1 MIVSFF
7 QCSFTFWIVAL
18 MIATSGVA
26 AETGTI
32 HGTVTDR
39 ETKKALAGASVLLIP
54 RDKMFAEELTDA
66 YGRNQATLQQLTGEM
81 AQSEQ
86 RAGAIVQQD
95 GSFVIKNVKVG
106 NYTLSGHIVIF
117 PYHKGSVIQ
126 TRI

>member
-1 MIVSFF
+1 MIVLFF

-54 RDKMFAEELTDA
+54 RDKMFAEEIMYA
-66 YGRNQATLQQLTGEM
+66 YGRNRATLQQLTGEM

-106 NYTLSGHIVIF
+106 NYTLSRHLAIF
-117 PYHKGSVIQ
+117 PYLKRSVIQ
-126 TRI
+126 TQI